1 MRNVDDWINEI
12 MLSVDYQINKVTMGI
27 NSFIKNNHKCW
38 MRNRMSN
45 HHFSFLI
52 SHFSLLYG

>member
-1 MRNVDDWINEI
+1 MEI
-12 MLSVDYQINKVTMGI
+12 D
-27 NSFIKNNHKCW
+27 SFIKNNHKCR

-52 SHFSLLYG
+52 PHSSFLIILCLSGEILEASWR

>member
-1 MRNVDDWINEI
+1 MRN
-12 MLSVDYQINKVTMGI
+12 VDYQINEDNKRREVTMGI
-27 NSFIKNNHKCW
+27 DSFIKNNHKCW

-52 SHFSLLYG
+52 SHSSLLYV